1 MPTDLDTGI
10 ETATRRAPQAYW
22 LLGSLAIV
30 HVGAAE
36 TEGRFSLVE
45 WLSPAG
51 YMTPLHVH
59 THDHQTVYVLEG
71 EVTFYLP
78 GVVRVCGPGEFS
90 HHPAGLPKTER
101 VTSATPARMLDVDGP
116 AGFDRFIASA
126 GQPAGELTLPPTSEE
141 SPDLE
146 RLAQLAAE
154 EGIELLGPPGALP

>member
-1 MPTDLDTGI
+1 MSTDLDTGS
-10 ETATRRAPQAYW
+10 ELATRGSPQAYW

-59 THDHQTVYVLEG
+59 KHDHQTVYVLEG

-90 HHPAGLPKTER
+90 HHRAGIPKTER
-101 VTSATPARMLDVDGP
+101 VTSATPARMLDVDAP
-116 AGFDRFIASA
+116 AGFDSFVASA
-126 GQPAGELTLPPTSEE
+126 GQATSELTLPPTPVE

-146 RLAQLAAE
+146 LLAELAAKQ
-154 EGIELLGPPGALP
+154 GIELLGPPGAMP